1 MASNR
6 KWCVYFTLPPLS
18 SDLRVV
24 ELPSA
29 RRRIATIWRRWMP
42 ACPLI
47 ARKTRLAVESPP
59 LSLRPAYQRLCVP
72 GERPPCSRR
81 HVVRLPTLLLFAAT
95 DDAEARREHFCVRC

>member
-6 KWCVYFTLPPLS
+6 QWCVYFTVPPLS

-24 ELPSA
+24 SFPSA

-59 LSLRPAYQRLCVP
+59 PALRPAYQRLCVP
-72 GERPPCSRR
+72 GKRPPCSRR
-81 HVVRLPTLLLFAAT
+81 HVVRFPTIVHFAAT
-95 DDAEARREHFCVRC
+95 DDAQARRQQFRVRC